1 MSFADVF
8 VLGGGVVV
16 LLFVFAVVRQ
26 SRRRAYRLRDLTNLS
41 SGIDPEW
48 ERVRR
53 TMRHPQIRREAGAD
67 PDADGNGRPP
77 EQRSS

>member
-8 VLGGGVVV
+8 WLGGGVVV
-16 LLFVFAVVRQ
+16 LLLVSAVVRQ

-53 TMRHPQIRREAGAD
+53 TMHQPQIRREAGRD
-67 PDADGNGRPP
+67 VDGNGRPP

>member
-16 LLFVFAVVRQ
+16 LLCVFAVARQ

-41 SGIDPEW
+41 SGIDPDW

-53 TMRHPQIRREAGAD
+53 TMRQPQIRREAGQ
-67 PDADGNGRPP
+67 DAEGNGRPP